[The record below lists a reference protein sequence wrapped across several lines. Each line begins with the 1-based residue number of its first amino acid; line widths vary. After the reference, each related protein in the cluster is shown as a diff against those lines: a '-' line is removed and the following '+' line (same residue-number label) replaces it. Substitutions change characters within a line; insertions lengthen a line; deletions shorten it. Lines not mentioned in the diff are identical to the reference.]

1 MHSLIII
8 VAKDF
13 IIIPALIACIVW
25 LRLDRHL
32 KKEFIV
38 LALGSAIITV
48 ILAVIGSRLFNDP
61 RPFVAGHFTPYFAH
75 GSDNG
80 FPSDH
85 TLLGS
90 LLAFLAYK
98 YDRKLGGLALLFT
111 LAIGLARILA
121 GVHHLIDI
129 IGAIVFAAI
138 GVGVTAALIH
148 RLSKPAVH
156 YRLPS
161 SKEQ

>member
-1 MHSLIII
+1 MHSLVTI

-13 IIIPALIACIVW
+13 IIVPAVIALIVW
-25 LRLDRHL
+25 LRLDRRL

-38 LALGSAIITV
+38 IAALAAGLALA
-48 ILAVIGSRLFNDP
+48 LAVIGSKLFNDP

-75 GSDNG
+75 GNDNG

-90 LLAFLAYK
+90 LLAFLAFK
-98 YDRKLGGLALLFT
+98 YDRRLGAIAFGFALSV
-111 LAIGLARILA
+111 GLARVLA
-121 GVHHLIDI
+121 GVHHLSDI
-129 IGAIVFAAI
+129 IGSIVFAAI
-138 GVGVTAALIH
+138 GVIVAD
-148 RLSKPAVH
+148 RLVRRISQRAN
-156 YRLPS
+156 RQRRPS